1 MGGAW
6 RKPSKPLC
14 PQPGR
19 NTNSFLREPL
29 FKPFALDCFRIQLEG
44 AAAAFARHIVL
55 IAFAFPQVD
64 LLAEATGAF
73 RFKQDLLYFALEV

>member
-1 MGGAW
+1 LNPPN
-6 RKPSKPLC
+6 KPVPN
-14 PQPGR
+14 QV
-19 NTNSFLREPL
+19 REPL

-64 LLAEATGAF
+64 LLAEATRAF